1 MMSRLQGYDRD
12 DEQGH
17 DHDDGHGDDYEKV
30 YLLDLLVRH
39 LTLALLL
46 PLLAI
51 IVQFAT
57 LMSIWSFYNF
67 NIKSITLYNFI
78 RYYIHQSQAKIQ
90 DTFSKPRCSLP
101 ATSSYGEPLPSGL
114 WTVVDAEAPNSSKR

>member
-1 MMSRLQGYDRD
+1 MMSRLQGYDPD
-12 DEQGH
+12 DDQGH

-57 LMSIWSFYNF
+57 LMHTYTNLEF
-67 NIKSITLYNFI
+67 L
-78 RYYIHQSQAKIQ
+78 
-90 DTFSKPRCSLP
+90 
-101 ATSSYGEPLPSGL
+101 
-114 WTVVDAEAPNSSKR
+114 

>member
-12 DEQGH
+12 DEPGH

-51 IVQFAT
+51 IVKFAT
-57 LMSIWSFYNF
+57 LMQTYTNLEF
-67 NIKSITLYNFI
+67 L
-78 RYYIHQSQAKIQ
+78 
-90 DTFSKPRCSLP
+90 
-101 ATSSYGEPLPSGL
+101 
-114 WTVVDAEAPNSSKR
+114 

>member
-51 IVQFAT
+51 IVKFAT
-57 LMSIWSFYNF
+57 LMHTYTNLEF
-67 NIKSITLYNFI
+67 L
-78 RYYIHQSQAKIQ
+78 
-90 DTFSKPRCSLP
+90 
-101 ATSSYGEPLPSGL
+101 
-114 WTVVDAEAPNSSKR
+114 